1 MKTIRPY
8 LHWKGGLE
16 IVPLT
21 ATVAIL
27 VLIALFLFVV
37 ALPIVPR
44 EVKSLLLSL
53 FFTSSM

>member
-8 LHWKGGLE
+8 LHWKRGLE

-27 VLIALFLFVV
+27 VLIALFLLVV

-44 EVKSLLLSL
+44 EV
-53 FFTSSM
+53 